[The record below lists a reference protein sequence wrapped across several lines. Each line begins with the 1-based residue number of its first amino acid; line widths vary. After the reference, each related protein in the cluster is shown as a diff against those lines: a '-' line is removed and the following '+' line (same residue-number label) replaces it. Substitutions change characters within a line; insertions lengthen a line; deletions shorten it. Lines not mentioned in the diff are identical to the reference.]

1 MNVFQH
7 ILESALILCYPIEMN
22 LEETG
27 GFASSELIAEAQTL
41 TLDTLT
47 LREAVAI
54 GHFTT
59 ELADK
64 KNLPVSIEVRM
75 GSWCVYHISLD
86 GASEGHDSWINR
98 KCAVVEHTKNSSL
111 LELVLCE
118 EQGLSW
124 YEKSGLSE
132 NIFAANGGAIPLMT
146 HDSNLVGVLIVS
158 GLAGPDD
165 HRLAVAGVKA
175 FKGKR

>member
-1 MNVFQH
+1 MNVFQL

-75 GSWCVYHISLD
+75 GSWCVYHIS
-86 GASEGHDSWINR
+86 
-98 KCAVVEHTKNSSL
+98 
-111 LELVLCE
+111 
-118 EQGLSW
+118 
-124 YEKSGLSE
+124 
-132 NIFAANGGAIPLMT
+132 
-146 HDSNLVGVLIVS
+146 
-158 GLAGPDD
+158 
-165 HRLAVAGVKA
+165 
-175 FKGKR
+175 